1 MIHSKQHYKNFMML
15 VYSTIVV
22 IKKKSS
28 WILIPLQDEEEKRKK
43 RINNVVVSTDF
54 RKNPIL
60 KFKKLRLQRGKE
72 VLIKIGLIL
81 IYT

>member
-28 WILIPLQDEEEKRKK
+28 WILIPLQDEEEKKKK
-43 RINNVVVSTDF
+43 RINNVVFSTEF
-54 RKNPIL
+54 LKNPIT
-60 KFKKLRLQRGKE
+60 KFKKLRIQKE
-72 VLIKIGLIL
+72 KKCWSK
-81 IYT
+81 